1 MTLKT
6 KVTTE
11 IEQAIANLETR
22 CDDDTTTTPYTNELL
37 LRVNFIQE
45 ITACETQ
52 TLMTVTRLYRTL
64 DSIWEMT
71 FPRQRTDEN
80 GPSYH
85 GEKIYLYLG
94 PRLKLTCLD

>member
-22 CDDDTTTTPYTNELL
+22 CDDDMTTTPYTNELL

-45 ITACETQ
+45 M
-52 TLMTVTRLYRTL
+52 LVRHR
-64 DSIWEMT
+64 
-71 FPRQRTDEN
+71 P
-80 GPSYH
+80 
-85 GEKIYLYLG
+85 
-94 PRLKLTCLD
+94 